1 MLRVISTDGQMTP
14 GGQLLTFMT
23 GDSSVPAARFT
34 EAFLLSPLP
43 AGGMYIQAE
52 LLRFGPGSVPFN
64 TAADTTAIG
73 ACVTP
78 APPTHLH
85 TAAPVFVAPRA
96 LLTSSQGIH
105 CARMHARAR
114 VRVHAG
120 ANFAA
125 QYYKT
130 YTENRLGLAALYR
143 ETSKLTFEGKI
154 HTGLASIAERLGSM
168 PKGTH
173 VQETLD
179 VVQGSSRCA

>member
-1 MLRVISTDGQMTP
+1 CTRTRT
-14 GGQLLTFMT
+14 
-23 GDSSVPAARFT
+23 
-34 EAFLLSPLP
+34 
-43 AGGMYIQAE
+43 
-52 LLRFGPGSVPFN
+52 
-64 TAADTTAIG
+64 
-73 ACVTP
+73 
-78 APPTHLH
+78 
-85 TAAPVFVAPRA
+85 RA
-96 LLTSSQGIH
+96 LLTSSHGIH
-105 CARMHARAR
+105 CARTHARTHARVR